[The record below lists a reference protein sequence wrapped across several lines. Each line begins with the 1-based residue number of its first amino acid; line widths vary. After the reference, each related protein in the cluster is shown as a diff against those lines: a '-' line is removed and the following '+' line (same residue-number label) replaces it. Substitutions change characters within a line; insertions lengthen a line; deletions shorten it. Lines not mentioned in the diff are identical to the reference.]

1 MRCALLLLFLCLI
14 VAVINAKPTTE
25 AAEIDGDVGRPH
37 QQKTTAF
44 ERGRNREQ
52 KDVKKIEYDDNMTL
66 FGYTFELPEWV
77 IAIRDG
83 IKAAYNTARGYLS
96 GEEEFQTTLFGQ
108 NITIRADMPTS
119 VDDFLKDAKGLYN
132 KLHKNEV
139 ARVMLTLYLNL
150 TVFVL
155 ICLVLFIKQIKLC
168 W

>member
-25 AAEIDGDVGRPH
+25 ATEINEDVGRPSR
-37 QQKTTAF
+37 QKTTAV
-44 ERGRNREQ
+44 ERGKNREQ
-52 KDVKKIEYDDNMTL
+52 KDVEKVEYDDNMTL

-77 IAIRDG
+77 IAVRDG

-96 GEEEFQTTLFGQ
+96 GE
-108 NITIRADMPTS
+108 
-119 VDDFLKDAKGLYN
+119 
-132 KLHKNEV
+132 LHKNEV